1 MSCPEPTS
9 SWFVQRDTSTRRW
22 TTHREKTE
30 KSFRLPDLHSK
41 HEWSFMTI
49 SDIWHQRNDTQ
60 SKSSSLSWGLKLYRL
75 FGSPQNTSQCILTTE
90 ELMILESTTKSVSAA
105 AAFGFFLEEGPTPQ
119 LEARYQEGQI
129 CEEKILKKL
138 LKLWFDPIQ
147 SEKNNRLLFSVTGI
161 DDQSHSAK
169 STAGRAAVLPRWWK

>member
-75 FGSPQNTSQCILTTE
+75 FGSPQNNSQCILTTE

-105 AAFGFFLEEGPTPQ
+105 FGFFLEEGPTQQ
-119 LEARYQEGQI
+119 LEATYLEGQI
-129 CEEKILKKL
+129 WEEKILKKIAQVMVWPHPVR
-138 LKLWFDPIQ
+138 K
-147 SEKNNRLLFSVTGI
+147 K
-161 DDQSHSAK
+161 
-169 STAGRAAVLPRWWK
+169 